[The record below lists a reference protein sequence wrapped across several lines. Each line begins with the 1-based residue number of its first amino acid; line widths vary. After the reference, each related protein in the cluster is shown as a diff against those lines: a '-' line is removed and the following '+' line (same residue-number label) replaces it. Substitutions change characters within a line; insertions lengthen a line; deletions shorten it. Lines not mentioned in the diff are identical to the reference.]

1 LLWVLWVVPF
11 VILIGIGFLGG
22 RGWKTRA
29 AGPFVILFFVSL
41 VMFLGVMLTWGQWGE
56 AEMQDAIDTS
66 GHQGVEAVMLDKAD
80 DIAIDAAGSFV
91 NDMQDIYMYMMIA
104 SGVGL
109 AGVGVWWVVGSRGK
123 KNVA

>member
-1 LLWVLWVVPF
+1 MTEADMYNYVYDSVLP
-11 VILIGIGFLGG
+11 
-22 RGWKTRA
+22 A
-29 AGPFVILFFVSL
+29 AL
-41 VMFLGVMLTWGQWGE
+41 
-56 AEMQDAIDTS
+56 DAIDTS
-66 GHQGVEAVMLDKAD
+66 GHQGVETVMLDKAD
-80 DIAIDAAGSFV
+80 EVAVDAAGSFV